1 MLNASEQEGVFLE
14 GKLPLSWLAA
24 SGFDE
29 GQLERWMHANAALLR
44 ALAVLD
50 SAATETE
57 RDAPTPAG
65 KAIER
70 LEAKTDL
77 TLALVIQLLGQHT
90 VLPPVHPVILRAASI
105 DWLTDQPPG
114 DGRTIAVSLYLSP
127 KLPLPLVLP
136 ASVEALE
143 NSPAGTKVR
152 ARLSGLDED
161 VQDWLERTLF
171 RHHRRAVQK
180 MHGA

>member
-1 MLNASEQEGVFLE
+1 MLNASEQDGVFLE
-14 GKLPLSWLAA
+14 GKLPLSWVAA
-24 SGFDE
+24 SGFDA

-50 SAATETE
+50 SSAAETE

-77 TLALVIQLLGQHT
+77 TLALVIQLLGQQT
-90 VLPPVHPVILRAASI
+90 VLPPAHATILRADSI
-105 DWLTDQPPG
+105 EWLTEQPPS
-114 DGRTIAVSLYLSP
+114 DGGTIAVSLYLSP

-136 ASVEALE
+136 ASVTTVAGT
-143 NSPAGTKVR
+143 PAGTRVR